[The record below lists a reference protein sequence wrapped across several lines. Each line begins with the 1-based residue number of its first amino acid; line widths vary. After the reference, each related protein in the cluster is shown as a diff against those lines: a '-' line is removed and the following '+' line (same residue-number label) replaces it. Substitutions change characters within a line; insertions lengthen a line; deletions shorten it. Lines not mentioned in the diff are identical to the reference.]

1 MQKMCQLTF
10 FRLSCTAFFSQFYRC
25 YSPIAFPKKWDP
37 DGHFVRKY
45 VPELKNFDKK
55 YIYEPHRAPVADQK
69 KWGCLIKGDG
79 TENNQGSIQQYPKPM
94 FDFNE
99 RRQFCID
106 KIKAAYDKKMYGDSE
121 KVMNGKWKAIF
132 DFEDEGGKRKDEANG
147 DLKSGTKGVKRD
159 REGEHQSDD
168 GSDVDLGDAADV
180 EPPKKASRRAGG
192 ARKGQATLDNLVSRK
207 KGR

>member
-1 MQKMCQLTF
+1 MQRMCQLTF
-10 FRLSCTAFFSQFYRC
+10 SRLSCTAFFSQFYRC

-55 YIYEPHRAPVADQK
+55 YIYEPHKAPVADQK
-69 KWGCLIKGDG
+69 RWGCLIKGDG
-79 TENNQGSIQQYPKPM
+79 TENNKGSTQQYPKPM

-106 KIKAAYDKKMYGDSE
+106 KIKAAYDKKLYGDNE

-132 DFEDEGGKRKDEANG
+132 DFEDEGGKRKDEVNG
-147 DLKSGTKGVKRD
+147 DLESDTKGVKRD
-159 REGEHQSDD
+159 REGDHQSDD
-168 GSDVDLGDAADV
+168 GSDADLGDASDV
-180 EPPKKASRRAGG
+180 VPPKKASRTAGG
-192 ARKGQATLDNLVSRK
+192 ARKGQATLDNLVTRK